1 MSVIL
6 VAIDGSKRSERALD
20 QVAER
25 LRNRPGM
32 RAELLY
38 VHEPAIR
45 SGRVLGVQSSEELE
59 ALRARRA
66 SDVLRDGA
74 ARLAAAG
81 VGAGTHA
88 EHGELYATIAK
99 RAVDVAA
106 SEIVLGV
113 RTPWLARLAAAIA
126 GRVRPIRT
134 LHVPVTYAS

>member
-6 VAIDGSKRSERALD
+6 VAIDGSKRSERALG

-45 SGRVLGVQSSEELE
+45 YGRILGVQRSEDLE
-59 ALRARRA
+59 ALREQRA
-66 SDVLRDGA
+66 SDVLRNAEG
-74 ARLAAAG
+74 RLAAAG
-81 VGAGTHA
+81 VEAGACA

-99 RAVDVAA
+99 RAVEVGA

-113 RTPWLARLAAAIA
+113 RTPWLARLAAALE
-126 GRVRPIRT
+126 GRVRPIQT